1 MALLNDA
8 DALYMGDL
16 EVDAVYVGDV
26 QVWPTGD
33 AWSFYRELT
42 ISNMGGAAKS
52 DWPVRV
58 DLTGVT
64 GDGSD
69 LQFRAADGVTVLDH
83 WVEAWPICWVKVPTI
98 GADTTATV
106 RAYYGNDAAVDAS
119 DGAAVFATLFEDFDD
134 PDALTTS
141 PADHPAPV
149 IGNWYRFPQIA
160 AATTSESWRAKTIY
174 ENSKI
179 IYDPDDSDPD
189 RRYKFYLTGAKRSL
203 DTPSCRID

>member
-134 PDALTTS
+134 PDAST
-141 PADHPAPV
+141 P
-149 IGNWYRFPQIA
+149 YR
-160 AATTSESWRAKTIY
+160 T
-174 ENSKI
+174 
-179 IYDPDDSDPD
+179 
-189 RRYKFYLTGAKRSL
+189 RRTAQSRRSSVQPTGRSM
-203 DTPSCRID
+203 TPTRWPRHQQRGARTPHR